1 MGSRQKINT
10 GSTKS
15 HATNRTGTFREKKKI
30 GKKCRGDKKAFFT
43 VILENVASLFKM
55 SGPDAMYRSNL
66 VMKQK

>member
-1 MGSRQKINT
+1 M
-10 GSTKS
+10 

-55 SGPDAMYRSNL
+55 SGPAAMYRSNL